1 MESEFEN
8 FLSRQHLNHVRKTK
22 SGYFMNVSEIQ
33 PRLFFFVNGSD
44 NLKRNIVIF
53 LKMALE
59 TSAVITNHG
68 KN

>member
-1 MESEFEN
+1 MKFN
-8 FLSRQHLNHVRKTK
+8 LD
-22 SGYFMNVSEIQ
+22 Y
-33 PRLFFFVNGSD
+33 FFVNGSD